1 MVVSSLHRLV
11 TPEMDHFILFLNELE
26 AEGLIPPDREH
37 IEGDL
42 PAYRKPEV
50 HICELTLEQLDKGR
64 AHPMLLIV
72 LIESLAFLLGAV
84 PANRTH
90 INHAI
95 SELNESAPGE

>member
-64 AHPMLLIV
+64 AHPMLLII